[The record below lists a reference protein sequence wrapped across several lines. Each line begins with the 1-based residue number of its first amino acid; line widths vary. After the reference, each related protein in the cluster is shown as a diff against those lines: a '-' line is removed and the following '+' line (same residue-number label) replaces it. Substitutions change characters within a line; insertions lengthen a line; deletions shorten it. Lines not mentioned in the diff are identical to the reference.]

1 MYRSN
6 QFASQHK
13 GKAGQSVAPVSNF
26 SQSGYHSD
34 INKPFQSSLA
44 SLKQTLPPPLPEQ
57 QPVLEQDR
65 SALHNSVPAPVVD
78 GPAAFKDEVTPLTS
92 SIKDE
97 QIGGLF
103 LAMGR
108 ASQLSTFHLAQRLQ
122 TSTDIILALE
132 SGAIDLLP
140 EWEELSQVVTAYTNF
155 MNVDER
161 PILRRL
167 REKLTEH
174 YLTSISQDHSKS
186 QDHSNLQGKATS
198 LLPVSDVSLKSLA
211 TTVPEPVSHL
221 AQNKDNM
228 HHMPPSM
235 SGKHDFSKS
244 KPPFKAPQ
252 TNQLGGRHQM
262 PAGHLPPAHHMPA
275 NTMHHEIQPIS
286 AHEPVYNPPKQSKHW
301 YQNWTKMA
309 ANVAFVLILLAGFI
323 HWQPN
328 RFWSGVDQL
337 PKPIANSI
345 YSIFELVMPDPLAST
360 YRMNWVHVDDP
371 RMRKTDRLSVPNVK
385 KLPKIDFSNLGTLT
399 TR

>member
-13 GKAGQSVAPVSNF
+13 GKAGQAVAPVSSF
-26 SQSGYHSD
+26 RQSGYNSD
-34 INKPFQSSLA
+34 LSKPFQSSLA

-57 QPVLEQDR
+57 R
-65 SALHNSVPAPVVD
+65 PVVEQERHPLPNTVQT
-78 GPAAFKDEVTPLTS
+78 GLVESPPPLKDEAMLKDETMPLTS

-108 ASQLSTFHLAQRLQ
+108 ASQLSTFQLAQRLQ

-132 SGAIDLLP
+132 AGAIDLLP
-140 EWEELSQVVTAYTNF
+140 EWEELSQVVSAYTNF

-174 YLTSISQDHSKS
+174 YLTSMSQDHPDFHDK
-186 QDHSNLQGKATS
+186 GTP
-198 LLPVSDVSLKSLA
+198 LLPMSDASLQKLA
-211 TTVPEPVSHL
+211 TTGPQPVSHL
-221 AQNKDNM
+221 AQNKDNL
-228 HHMPPSM
+228 HKLPPSF
-235 SGKHDFSKS
+235 SGDHEFSK
-244 KPPFKAPQ
+244 PQAPYKAPPA
-252 TNQLGGRHQM
+252 NQQGVRHQM
-262 PAGHLPPAHHMPA
+262 PVGHFPPAHHVPSTPMR
-275 NTMHHEIQPIS
+275 HEVQPIS
-286 AHEPVYNPPKQSKHW
+286 VHEPHYTQPKQTKRW
-301 YQNWTKMA
+301 YKNWTKIA
-309 ANVAFVLILLAGFI
+309 ANIAFVVILLAGFI

-371 RMRKTDRLSVPNVK
+371 RMRKADRLIVPKVK